1 MNWNNSTQ
9 QPWGPAPEKPSGP
22 ASGLPAWAR
31 KRVVVP
37 AAVGLFVAGAVA
49 GSAGAGGSGT
59 ENVNS
64 ATPAPLATVTV
75 TASPKAGAT
84 ADAEP
89 PAPKGTTRPAD
100 DDTGAK
106 VSVPDFV
113 GMGLQSA
120 QDAAQAKGFSALT
133 SHDSAGRDRM
143 QLLDRNWKVCSQNV
157 AAGTSVPT
165 TTELDFGAVKTEES
179 CPAKDRKPTEA
190 VGGRM
195 PDFAGTSVN
204 TARNALDSGTSL
216 TVKDAAEDRMV
227 LLESNW
233 KVCTQVPAAGT
244 KLNGQPVEL
253 TAVKFEE
260 NCP

>member
-1 MNWNNSTQ
+1 MSWDNSTQ
-9 QPWGPAPEKPSGP
+9 QPWGPAPEKPAGA

-31 KRVVVP
+31 KRVLVP
-37 AAVGLFVAGAVA
+37 AAAGLFVAGAVA

-59 ENVNS
+59 ENVGS
-64 ATPAPLATVTV
+64 VTPAPLATVTV
-75 TASPKAGAT
+75 TASPKAV
-84 ADAEP
+84 AEP
-89 PAPKGTTRPAD
+89 PAPKGTIRPAD
-100 DDTGAK
+100 DAGAK

-120 QDAAQAKGFSALT
+120 QDAAQAKGFYALT

-157 AAGTSVPT
+157 PAGTSVSST
-165 TTELDFGAVKTEES
+165 TTLDFGAVKTEES
-179 CPAKDRKPTEA
+179 CPAGDRKPPKT

-195 PDFAGTSVN
+195 PDLAGASVN
-204 TARNALDSGTSL
+204 TARDALDPGTSL
-216 TVKDAAEDRMV
+216 TVKDAAEGRMV

-233 KVCTQVPAAGT
+233 KVCTQVPAAGA
-244 KLNGQPVEL
+244 KLNGQPVEI

-260 NCP
+260 SCP

>member
-1 MNWNNSTQ
+1 MSWNNSTQ
-9 QPWGPAPEKPSGP
+9 QPWGPAPEKPAGA

-31 KRVVVP
+31 KRVLVP
-37 AAVGLFVAGAVA
+37 AALGLFVAGAVA
-49 GSAGAGGSGT
+49 GSAGADGSGT
-59 ENVNS
+59 ENAAG

-75 TASPKAGAT
+75 TATPKAA
-84 ADAEP
+84 AEP
-89 PAPKGTTRPAD
+89 PAPKATARPAD
-100 DDTGAK
+100 DASGTK

-120 QDAAQAKGFSALT
+120 QDAAQATGFYALT

-157 AAGTSVPT
+157 PAGASVPT

-179 CPAKDRKPTEA
+179 CPAEDQKPPKA

-195 PDFAGTSVN
+195 PDLAGTSVN
-204 TARNALDSGTSL
+204 TARDALDSGTSL
-216 TVKDAAEDRMV
+216 TVKDAAEGRMV

-244 KLNGQPVEL
+244 KLSGQPVEI

-260 NCP
+260 TCP

>member
-9 QPWGPAPEKPSGP
+9 QPWGPAPEKPSGA

-31 KRVVVP
+31 KRVLLP
-37 AAVGLFVAGAVA
+37 AAAGLFVAGAVA
-49 GSAGAGGSGT
+49 GSAGGSGT
-59 ENVNS
+59 ENAGS

-75 TASPKAGAT
+75 TASPKAGTTPA
-84 ADAEP
+84 AEP

-100 DDTGAK
+100 DDSGAK
-106 VSVPDFV
+106 ASVPDFV

-157 AAGTSVPT
+157 AAGKSVPT
-165 TTELDFGAVKTEES
+165 STELDFGAVKTEES
-179 CPAKDRKPTEA
+179 CPAEDREPTKV

-195 PDFAGTSVN
+195 PDFAGKSVN
-204 TARNALDSGTSL
+204 TARDALDSGTSL
-216 TVKDAAEDRMV
+216 TVKDAAEGRMV

-260 NCP
+260 SCP

>member
-9 QPWGPAPEKPSGP
+9 QPWGPAPEKPAGP

-31 KRVVVP
+31 KRVLVP

-49 GSAGAGGSGT
+49 GSAGADGTGT
-59 ENVNS
+59 ENAGR
-64 ATPAPLATVTV
+64 ATPAPRATVTV
-75 TASPKAGAT
+75 TASPKAV
-84 ADAEP
+84 AEP
-89 PAPKGTTRPAD
+89 PAPKATTRPAD
-100 DDTGAK
+100 DDSGAK

-120 QDAAQAKGFSALT
+120 QDAAQAKGFYALT

-157 AAGTSVPT
+157 AAGKSVPT

-179 CPAKDRKPTEA
+179 CPAEDREPMKA
-190 VGGRM
+190 AGGRM
-195 PDFAGTSVN
+195 PDLAGTSVN
-204 TARNALDSGTSL
+204 TARDAFDSGTSF
-216 TVKDAAEDRMV
+216 TVKDAAEGRMV

-233 KVCTQVPAAGT
+233 KVCTQVPAPGT
-244 KLNGQPVEL
+244 KLNGQPVEI

-260 NCP
+260 KCP

>member
-1 MNWNNSTQ
+1 MNWNNTTQ
-9 QPWGPAPEKPSGP
+9 QPWGPAPDKPSGP

-49 GSAGAGGSGT
+49 GSAGADGSGT
-59 ENVNS
+59 ANAGS
-64 ATPAPLATVTV
+64 ARPAPVATVTV
-75 TASPKAGAT
+75 TATPKAGAT

-100 DDTGAK
+100 DSDAK

-120 QDAAQAKGFSALT
+120 QDAAQAKGFYALT

-157 AAGTSVPT
+157 RAGKSVSM
-165 TTELDFGAVKTEES
+165 TTELDFGAVKTEEK
-179 CPAKDRKPTEA
+179 CPAKDQKAPEV

-195 PDFAGTSVN
+195 PDLAGKSVN
-204 TARNALDSGTSL
+204 TARAALDSGTSL

-233 KVCTQVPAAGT
+233 KVCTQLPAAGA
-244 KLNGQPVEL
+244 KLNGQPVEI

-260 NCP
+260 SCP

>member
-1 MNWNNSTQ
+1 MNWNNNTQ
-9 QPWGPAPEKPSGP
+9 QPWGPAPEKPSGA
-22 ASGLPAWAR
+22 ASGLPAWTR

-49 GSAGAGGSGT
+49 GSAGGGST
-59 ENVNS
+59 ENVDS
-64 ATPAPLATVTV
+64 ATPTPLATVTV
-75 TASPKAGAT
+75 TASPKAGAP
-84 ADAEP
+84 AGAEP

-100 DDTGAK
+100 DEDDAK

-120 QDAAQAKGFSALT
+120 QDAAQAKGFYTLT

-143 QLLDRNWKVCSQNV
+143 QLLDRNWKVCSQSV
-157 AAGTSVPT
+157 AAGKSVAT

-179 CPAKDRKPTEA
+179 CPAKDKKPPKV
-190 VGGRM
+190 VGDRM
-195 PDFAGTSVN
+195 PDLAGKSVN
-204 TARNALDSGTSL
+204 TAREALDSGTSL

-233 KVCTQVPAAGT
+233 KVCTQVPAAGAQ
-244 KLNGQPVEL
+244 LNGQPVEI

-260 NCP
+260 SCP

>member
-9 QPWGPAPEKPSGP
+9 QPWCPAPEKPSGP

-31 KRVVVP
+31 KRVLVP
-37 AAVGLFVAGAVA
+37 AAAGLFVAGAVA
-49 GSAGAGGSGT
+49 GSAGGSGT

-64 ATPAPLATVTV
+64 ATPTPLATVTV
-75 TASPKAGAT
+75 TASPKAAAT
-84 ADAEP
+84 PQAEP
-89 PAPKGTTRPAD
+89 PAPEGTTRPAD
-100 DDTGAK
+100 DDSGTK

-120 QDAAQAKGFSALT
+120 QDAAQAKGFYTLT

-157 AAGTSVPT
+157 AAGTSVST
-165 TTELDFGAVKTEES
+165 TTRLDFGAVKTEES
-179 CPAKDRKPTEA
+179 CPAKDREPTKV

-195 PDFAGTSVN
+195 PDLGGASVN
-204 TARNALDSGTSL
+204 TARAALDSGTSL

-260 NCP
+260 SCP